1 MNFVQTVKDFA
12 LANYN
17 KDGWDFVVE
26 CWSDAEIAEQITG
39 AKTAE
44 DAIKRMRNIVSAQ
57 DSYRKEIAATAW

>member
-1 MNFVQTVKDFA
+1 M
-12 LANYN
+12 LAVWSSSRVL
-17 KDGWDFVVE
+17 DWRMMR
-26 CWSDAEIAEQITG
+26 WSDAEIAEQITG

>member
-1 MNFVQTVKDFA
+1 MWSSSRVLD
-12 LANYN
+12 
-17 KDGWDFVVE
+17 WRMMR
-26 CWSDAEIAEQITG
+26 WSDAEIAEQITG